1 MIMVS
6 PLTTLFLLLRR
17 CTGVLM
23 LTMTIAGWSWSAWAE
38 QTDGDYSA
46 AVAQIVAQGG
56 AALEGYRPEDGIS
69 VGAVFSNLYFDAFE
83 GSGMEMA
90 IAREDEVSKVELE
103 SRFSNV
109 IGACMRSAP
118 REEVMAYWQDLLI
131 GLNAAAEHLK
141 KAKPKKRSWPW

>member
-1 MIMVS
+1 MVS
-6 PLTTLFLLLRR
+6 PKMTMRFALRR
-17 CTGVLM
+17 SVGALM
-23 LTMTIAGWSWSAWAE
+23 VAMTIIGWPWLVWAD
-38 QTDGDYSA
+38 QHDGDYSA

-118 REEVMAYWQDLLI
+118 REEVIGYWQDLLI